1 MEKEIKKFKSFSQR
15 DYEEGMEFL
24 EYERNNAKDSI

>member
-1 MEKEIKKFKSFSQR
+1 MKANTKKFKSFSQR
-15 DYEEGMEFL
+15 DYEEDVEFE